1 MKTYTHILVYSFS
14 HMRLTERQ
22 IERMRDE
29 NLEILCHGTPFDRS
43 QLSVL
48 LSKELFILAARFGFL
63 DGQAKTLEAIGNKL
77 GITRQRVHFMLNR
90 ALIRLRSLESGAA

>member
-29 NLEILCHGTPFDRS
+29 NLCHGTPFDRS

-48 LSKELFILAARFGFL
+48 LSKELFILTARFGFL

-90 ALIRLRSLESGAA
+90 ALDRLRSLESGAA